1 MDLVQEKWK
10 CIVHGK
16 PVPDIQNCVG
26 CKQCIKQCA
35 HGAISYDKNGKVQID
50 HEKCVG
56 CGRCIGVCN
65 FDAIEPGDNH
75 SNDILNKKIAEY
87 TLAVVKGRPNF
98 HINIITD
105 VSPNCDCHSEND
117 SPIVPNIGMLASFDP
132 VALDM
137 ACADLVNKQTP
148 FANSHIGDIE
158 HENGTKHADVFIRN
172 HPETNWKVGLEH
184 AQKIGIGNEQYE
196 LKKI

>member
-1 MDLVQEKWK
+1 MALEQEKWK

-16 PVPDIQNCVG
+16 PVSLIEKCVG

-35 HGAISYDKNGKVQID
+35 HGAISYDKNGKVQIN

-65 FDAIEPGDNH
+65 FDAIKAGNNH

-87 TLAVVKGRPNF
+87 TLAVVKDRPSF

-117 SPIVPNIGMLASFDP
+117 APIVPNIGMLASFDP

-137 ACADLVNKQTP
+137 ACADLVNAQTP
-148 FANSHIGDIE
+148 FSNSHIGDRKKKAKVE
-158 HENGTKHADVFIRN
+158 ETDVFMQN

-184 AQKIGIGNEQYE
+184 AQKLGIGNMQYQ